1 MPEPI
6 EVIITDQQ
14 GKVLFGAGKG
24 VLSQN
29 QKISGT
35 LTLTLSL
42 FADKVVNEPL
52 QFVRFANHRMI
63 FVSLEPA
70 APGMLAVSLVKK
82 DVKAAQFVPMTSV
95 FLDLVGRLFTA
106 GNLDENNRETLQSLY
121 EFISMPMNGLIAV
134 PTTST
139 GFYSAIV
146 LATGLIYDLGFFD
159 VQKIIARVRFCQPSA
174 LLAAVEELSPH
185 GILSCFAP
193 TVAPTIGD
201 TGHLVTSEALNQ
213 VVRAIGGEGSQWE
226 ILARL
231 FGMESNAM
239 RVANVLSTERAGELG
254 SAIDQ
259 LEASETNL
267 LLDALNNCVLSPEDT
282 IEIVETVFGPKL
294 KEIIEKAAVVQPTA
308 PEVAPEDAFETP
320 SPEVFPEELPPRA
333 PEVPLPEQTTT
344 EMEPTVEPE
353 PVAVPAVEPEPVA
366 VPAVPVADL
375 VDAEEIVYKFEACP
389 IELAY
394 CEGVAFSQVKPIG
407 LERKLQGIVLRI
419 FEKSKGQYEFEVALH
434 PDRAVD
440 IKPGLDD
447 IISRFEGQPDE
458 SYPANLVFS
467 VTAERVSNVVRG
479 LAWTAITEFLRQ
491 MHEKLAPPSEALLFL
506 NEGSIMLI
514 PPKRRFDPK
523 QLPSQILKI
532 VKEQEVE
539 VGTAEKV
546 SNALLLEGA
555 TVDQSIMELV
565 VPLKQGAGAAF
576 VPRDTSEEMPEIM
589 LWLLTISEVSGV
601 GFSRW

>member
-63 FVSLEPA
+63 FVSLESA

-106 GNLDENNRETLQSLY
+106 GNLDDNNRETLQSLY
-121 EFISMPMNGLIAV
+121 EFISMPMNGLLAV
-134 PTTST
+134 PTTSA

-146 LATGLIYDLGFFD
+146 LAIGLIYDLGFFD
-159 VQKIIARVRFCQPSA
+159 VQKIISRVRFCQPSA
-174 LLAAVEELSPH
+174 LLAAIEEFSPH
-185 GILSCFAP
+185 GVLSCFASVD
-193 TVAPTIGD
+193 TPTIGD
-201 TGHLVTSEALNQ
+201 TGHLVTFDALNQ
-213 VVRAIGGEGSQWE
+213 VIRAIGSEGSQWE

-231 FGMESNAM
+231 FGEESNAM

-267 LLDALNNCVLSPEDT
+267 LLEALNNCVLSPEDT
-282 IEIVETVFGPKL
+282 IEIVETIFGPKL
-294 KEIIEKAAVVQPTA
+294 EEIIEKTAVVQPTA
-308 PEVAPEDAFETP
+308 PEAEPEGPFEIP
-320 SPEVFPEELPPRA
+320 SPEVFPEELPPGA
-333 PEVPLPEQTTT
+333 SEVPLTEQA
-344 EMEPTVEPE
+344 TVEIE
-353 PVAVPAVEPEPVA
+353 PAVEPKPIA
-366 VPAVPVADL
+366 VPTVPVTDL
-375 VDAEEIVYKFEACP
+375 VDAEEIVYRFEICP
-389 IELAY
+389 IELVY
-394 CEGVAFSQVKPIG
+394 CEGVAFSQVKPIS

-447 IISRFEGQPDE
+447 IISRFGGQPDE
-458 SYPANLVFS
+458 SYPVNLVFS
-467 VTAERVSNVVRG
+467 VSAERVSNVVRG

-491 MHEKLAPPSEALLFL
+491 MHEKLAAPSEAMLFL

-546 SNALLLEGA
+546 SNTLLLEGA

-576 VPRDTSEEMPEIM
+576 VPRDASEEMPEIM

>member
-14 GKVLFGAGKG
+14 GKVLFSAGKG

-52 QFVRFANHRMI
+52 QFVRFASHRMI
-63 FVSLEPA
+63 FVSLESA

-106 GNLDENNRETLQSLY
+106 GKLDENNREALQSLY
-121 EFISMPMNGLIAV
+121 EFISMPMDGLIAV
-134 PTTST
+134 PTTSR

-146 LATGLIYDLGFFD
+146 LVTGLIYDLGFFN

-174 LLAAVEELSPH
+174 VPAAIEELSPH
-185 GILSCFAP
+185 GILSCFSPAA
-193 TVAPTIGD
+193 TSNIGD
-201 TGHLVTSEALNQ
+201 TGHIVTSEALDQ
-213 VVRAIGGEGSQWE
+213 VIRVIGGEGSQWE

-231 FGMESNAM
+231 FGEESNAM
-239 RVANVLSTERAGELG
+239 RVARVLSTERAGELG

-259 LEASETNL
+259 LEASQTNL

-282 IEIVETVFGPKL
+282 IEIIETVFGPKL
-294 KEIIEKAAVVQPTA
+294 EEIIEKAAVMQPTTSETEPEGPFEA
-308 PEVAPEDAFETP
+308 PLPEI
-320 SPEVFPEELPPRA
+320 FPEELLPGA
-333 PEVPLPEQTTT
+333 PEAPAPELAIT
-344 EMEPTVEPE
+344 EIE
-353 PVAVPAVEPEPVA
+353 PAVEPEPVA
-366 VPAVPVADL
+366 VPTVPVADL
-375 VDAEEIVYKFEACP
+375 IEAEEIVYKFEVCP
-389 IELAY
+389 IELTY
-394 CEGVAFSQVKPIG
+394 CEGVAFKQAKPIN

-419 FEKSKGQYEFEVALH
+419 FEKSKDHYEFEVALH
-434 PDRAVD
+434 PDRAVE

-447 IISRFEGQPDE
+447 IISRFGGKPDE

-467 VTAERVSNVVRG
+467 VSTEKVSNVIRG

-491 MHEKLAPPSEALLFL
+491 MHEKLASPSEALLFL
-506 NEGSIMLI
+506 NEGRIMLI

-532 VKEQEVE
+532 IKEQEVE

-546 SNALLLEGA
+546 SNRLLLEGA

-576 VPRDTSEEMPEIM
+576 VPRDSSEEMPEIM

>member
-63 FVSLEPA
+63 FVSLESA

-106 GNLDENNRETLQSLY
+106 GNLDDNHRETLQSLY

-193 TVAPTIGD
+193 AVAPTIGD

-213 VVRAIGGEGSQWE
+213 VIRAIGGEGSQWE

-231 FGMESNAM
+231 FGEESNAM

-254 SAIDQ
+254 SAIDE

-308 PEVAPEDAFETP
+308 PWST
-320 SPEVFPEELPPRA
+320 
-333 PEVPLPEQTTT
+333 
-344 EMEPTVEPE
+344 
-353 PVAVPAVEPEPVA
+353 
-366 VPAVPVADL
+366 
-375 VDAEEIVYKFEACP
+375 
-389 IELAY
+389 
-394 CEGVAFSQVKPIG
+394 
-407 LERKLQGIVLRI
+407 
-419 FEKSKGQYEFEVALH
+419 
-434 PDRAVD
+434 
-440 IKPGLDD
+440 
-447 IISRFEGQPDE
+447 
-458 SYPANLVFS
+458 
-467 VTAERVSNVVRG
+467 
-479 LAWTAITEFLRQ
+479 
-491 MHEKLAPPSEALLFL
+491 
-506 NEGSIMLI
+506 
-514 PPKRRFDPK
+514 
-523 QLPSQILKI
+523 
-532 VKEQEVE
+532 
-539 VGTAEKV
+539 
-546 SNALLLEGA
+546 
-555 TVDQSIMELV
+555 
-565 VPLKQGAGAAF
+565 
-576 VPRDTSEEMPEIM
+576 
-589 LWLLTISEVSGV
+589 
-601 GFSRW
+601 